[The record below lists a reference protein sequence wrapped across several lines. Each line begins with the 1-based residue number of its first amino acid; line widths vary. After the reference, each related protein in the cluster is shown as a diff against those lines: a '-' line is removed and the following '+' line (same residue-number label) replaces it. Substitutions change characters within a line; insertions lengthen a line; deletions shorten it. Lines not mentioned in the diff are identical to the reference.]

1 MKKPIIIVLV
11 LAIIIILIILATKG
25 NNKDASVEIVPQTSQ
40 NEAPSLPNNPPTQSE
55 STDTASDTATT
66 THTVSYSSTGFSP
79 SSITIKA
86 GDTVTFT
93 NGTSSKMWVASDPHP
108 QHTDFSDFDAGKG
121 YEAGTS
127 YSYTFNTAGTYT
139 YHDHLHA
146 SMRGTVIVE

>member
-1 MKKPIIIVLV
+1 MKKGIITILVIAIIIVLIV
-11 LAIIIILIILATKG
+11 LAARN
-25 NNKDASVEIVPQTSQ
+25 NNKDAAVEIIPQPTE
-40 NEAPSLPNNPPTQSE
+40 NETPSLPNNPPIQTESE
-55 STDTASDTATT
+55 NTTLNTPT
-66 THTVSYSSTGFSP
+66 THTVSYASTGFSP

-127 YSYTFNTAGTYT
+127 YSYTFMEAGTFT
-139 YHDHLHA
+139 YHDHLHS
-146 SMRGTVIVE
+146 SMRGTVTVE